1 MKIKHIALTTALA
14 TSVLVASVAQAQVKF
29 TGYYEETF
37 QSGSAKNVSSALWT
51 PNGGTGTAN
60 TSTADVGRGMTGEA
74 QLRATSTATLPNGMI
89 GEGMVEIR
97 RSGGATPSVWEEREV
112 RLSTADGS
120 VVVGAG
126 YDFQRGIEITRN
138 YYPSVGNRAGD
149 IIGTITGVIDPLD
162 STSSQH
168 YIFADFPKLNVAG
181 LGAGRLSFAY
191 DPNSAHGSSTS
202 LYNSDVNADKVTTKG
217 QVRYSVGYTQNIGP
231 VGIALGYLNG
241 DQKMTN
247 TTAALDPES
256 KNIGIKYTGSNFAIG
271 AQRFVNTNPVVGTA
285 GTNEDKQTDFSVTFN
300 PINELGVGFIRTKQ
314 EGTVAGVKDPDEI
327 KQNLFQVAYTMGP
340 IVISADYMKTDNAQY
355 ITGQDIT
362 VARAKIRANF

>member
-14 TSVLVASVAQAQVKF
+14 TSVLVASVAQAQIKF

-37 QSGSAKNVSSALWT
+37 QSGSAKNVSVALYT

-60 TSTADVGRGMTGEA
+60 TATGDVGRGMTGEA

-120 VVVGAG
+120 IVVGAG
-126 YDFQRGIEITRN
+126 FDFQRGIEITRN
-138 YYPSVGNRAGD
+138 FYPSVGNRAGD
-149 IIGTITGVIDPLD
+149 IIGSITGVIDPLD
-162 STSSQH
+162 STSGQH
-168 YIFADFPKLNVAG
+168 YIFADFPKLNLGG

-191 DPNSAHGSSTS
+191 DPNSAHGGSTT
-202 LYNSDVNADKVTTKG
+202 LFNSDVNADKVTTKG
-217 QVRYSVGYTQNIGP
+217 QSRYSVGYTQNIGP

-241 DQKMTN
+241 DQKITN
-247 TTAALDPES
+247 ATAALEPES
-256 KNIGIKYTGSNFAIG
+256 KNLGIKYTGSNFAVG
-271 AQRFVNTNPVVGTA
+271 AQRFINGNPVVGTA
-285 GTNEDKQTDFSVTFN
+285 GTNEDKQTDYSITFN
-300 PINELGVGFIRTKQ
+300 PAANIGIGFIQTKQ
-314 EGTVAGVKDPDEI
+314 VGTVAGAKDADEI
-327 KQNLFQVAYTMGP
+327 KQRLLQVAYTMGP
-340 IVISADYMKTDNAQY
+340 IVISGDYMKTENAQY
-355 ITGQDIT
+355 IVNQDIT